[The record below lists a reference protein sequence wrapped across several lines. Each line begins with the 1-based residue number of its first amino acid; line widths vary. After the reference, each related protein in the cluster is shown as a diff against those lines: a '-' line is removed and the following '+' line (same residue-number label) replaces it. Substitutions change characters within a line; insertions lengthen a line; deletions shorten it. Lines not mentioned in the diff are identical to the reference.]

1 MSETAPPGDR
11 RASVL
16 CLLKDAPSASTLR
29 WIDALARQNDVD
41 IVDLA
46 KPGLSYAEL
55 VERIFASERVI
66 SW

>member
-11 RASVL
+11 RARLL
-16 CLLKDAPSASTLR
+16 CLLKDAPSEGTQR
-29 WIDALARQNDVD
+29 WNDALALQNDVE
-41 IVDLA
+41 IVDLT
-46 KPGLSYAEL
+46 KPGLSYAGL

>member
-11 RASVL
+11 RARLL
-16 CLLKDAPSASTLR
+16 CLLKDAPSEGTLR
-29 WIDALARQNDVD
+29 WIDALALQNDVE
-41 IVDLA
+41 IVDLT
-46 KPGLSYAEL
+46 KPGLSYAGL

>member
-1 MSETAPPGDR
+1 MSAPPGDR
-11 RASVL
+11 RARVL
-16 CLLKDAPSASTLR
+16 CLLKDAPSEGTLR
-29 WIDALARQNDVD
+29 WIDALALQHDVEV
-41 IVDLA
+41 VDLT

>member
-1 MSETAPPGDR
+1 MNEAAPPGDR
-11 RASVL
+11 RARVL

-29 WIDALARQNDVD
+29 WIDALTRQHDVD

-55 VERIFASERVI
+55 VDRIFASERVI

>member
-11 RASVL
+11 RARVL
-16 CLLKDAPSASTLR
+16 CLLKDAPSAATLR
-29 WIDALARQNDVD
+29 WIDALTRQHDVD
-41 IVDLA
+41 IVDLT
-46 KPGLSYAEL
+46 KPVPSYAEL